1 MKNVL
6 SFCFALTLAKE
17 TRNVNFDDFAKVE
30 WSYNVDDVLNPNS
43 TLRFEILTKQTEFS
57 FGWNR

>member
-1 MKNVL
+1 MKKIL
-6 SFCFALTLAKE
+6 SFCFALILAEE
-17 TRNVNFDDFAKVE
+17 TRTVNFDDFAVVE
-30 WSYNVDDVLNPNS
+30 WSYNVDDVLNQNS